1 MLTAPGL
8 RYLFQSLGT
17 VTLSAASQAVLH
29 STCRRCRNV
38 QQPLWHA
45 GVPDSARAASGLV
58 QTVGS
63 PIMKVTKSSLLSP
76 DQVQHPGSCCQYQGG
91 HSLLVSCLAHS
102 NFVALQPS
110 KARVITTPEHL
121 NSHIKMAREEAILT
135 MRDRLLA
142 AQALEAF
149 VQQLT
154 LWTRQHS
161 DQLNSIVLSSA
172 LLSMAHVT
180 AKAETFDSA
189 ATQNPLVRGTA
200 AAMIK
205 LFMQRV
211 FEANNRSTC
220 VIFWACA
227 RLQVSP
233 DDVQPGFGDK
243 LGQRFIETQTSAIL
257 HGVDSVLWACST
269 LGLNPQDGTLLEHLA
284 QMVQQHLTAC
294 DFTSKDHMRSL
305 GTIMA
310 SFTFFR
316 LHVEPPLAELI
327 ITRFHQGLLLG
338 ATPDPQSLRLV
349 LWACASLGYLP
360 APHMLH
366 CFKDSYAASQKHS
379 DPFLVQCDSSVVWSL
394 AVLGVL
400 DMDFFKMVILR
411 CRRRLLRAAHVQ
423 QLHQAL
429 YALQPLTKNTP
440 AYKEWSEVA
449 KDVLLEWPSPELPS
463 IRSPTE
469 AYIFRVIQLM
479 GFDAIAHHSSENGLH
494 SIDIALL
501 PQAKLPCKVAIEV
514 DGVSHFLYE
523 SYKLDKGP
531 IPTKPDGKSL
541 FRNAVLEKQGW
552 RVVVVPWF
560 EWKDLPSFT
569 ARLAYLEQKIG
580 DIVLQHALD
589 ARLQH

>member
-1 MLTAPGL
+1 M
-8 RYLFQSLGT
+8 
-17 VTLSAASQAVLH
+17 
-29 STCRRCRNV
+29 
-38 QQPLWHA
+38 
-45 GVPDSARAASGLV
+45 PDSARAASGLV

-440 AYKEWSEVA
+440 AYKEWSEVS
-449 KDVLLEWPSPELPS
+449 LLCY
-463 IRSPTE
+463 
-469 AYIFRVIQLM
+469 AQ
-479 GFDAIAHHSSENGLH
+479 
-494 SIDIALL
+494 
-501 PQAKLPCKVAIEV
+501 LPCIWTS
-514 DGVSHFLYE
+514 GTHCLWQGH
-523 SYKLDKGP
+523 KGH
-531 IPTKPDGKSL
+531 
-541 FRNAVLEKQGW
+541 
-552 RVVVVPWF
+552 
-560 EWKDLPSFT
+560 
-569 ARLAYLEQKIG
+569 KINM
-580 DIVLQHALD
+580 
-589 ARLQH
+589 